1 MSATWH
7 IDRRTFLRGLGTTV
21 ALPMLDAMLPSA
33 AIAAIDKA
41 KSPRRMAFFFIP
53 NGAHMP
59 DWTPTKEGTDF
70 ELPPTLKVLES
81 FKDQLLVLSGL
92 THDKGRA
99 NGDGPGDH
107 ARSAAS
113 FLTGCQARKTAGADI
128 KLGVSV
134 DQVAA
139 QKIGK
144 ATRFPSLELGIEP
157 GPSSGGCDSG
167 YSCAYSNNISWRSE
181 TTPVPKEVDPRLV
194 FERLFGNTKA
204 NEVGTSQS
212 KREEQKKSILDFVQE
227 DARDLRNRLG
237 IRDQQKL
244 DEYLH
249 AVREV
254 ESRIAQVELL
264 GKNGT
269 PNMRRP
275 SGISKVYSEHARLMM
290 DLLALALQTDQTRI
304 ATFMMANDGSNRA
317 YAEIGI
323 RDGHHDLSH
332 HGRNKEKQDK
342 ISRINQLHM
351 AQFAHLLRRLKS
363 VKEGSGT
370 LLDSC
375 MLLYGAGIG
384 DGNRHNHDDLPIII
398 AGRGGGT
405 LETGRHVKYE
415 RNTPMNNLFLSMLER
430 MEVRTDKLG
439 DSTGH
444 LLPKIS

>member
-1 MSATWH
+1 MSAIWH

-33 AIAAIDKA
+33 ALAAVDKA

-53 NGAHMP
+53 NGAHMA
-59 DWTPTKEGTDF
+59 DWTPKKEGTDF
-70 ELPPTLKVLES
+70 ELPPTLQVLQS

-92 THDKGRA
+92 MHDKGRP
-99 NGDGPGDH
+99 NGDGAGDH

-157 GPSSGGCDSG
+157 GPSSGNCDSG

-181 TTPVPKEVDPRLV
+181 NTPVPKEVDPRLV
-194 FERLFGNTKA
+194 FERLFGNAKP
-204 NEVGTSQS
+204 NETAASQS
-212 KREEQKKSILDFVQE
+212 KREQQKKSVLDFVME
-227 DARDLRNRLG
+227 DARDLRSRLG

-264 GKNGT
+264 GKGGT
-269 PNMRRP
+269 PNMQKP
-275 SGISKVYSEHARLMM
+275 SGIPKVYSEHARLMM

-304 ATFMMANDGSNRA
+304 ATFMMANDGSNRS
-317 YAEIGI
+317 YAEIGV

-332 HGRNKEKQDK
+332 HGGNKKKQES

-351 AQFAHLLRRLKS
+351 TQFAHFLRRLKS
-363 VKEGSGT
+363 VKEGNGT

-375 MLLYGAGIG
+375 MILYGAGIG
-384 DGNRHNHDDLPIII
+384 DGNAHNHDNLPVLV
-398 AGRGGGT
+398 AGSGGGRI
-405 LETGRHVKYE
+405 ETGRHLKFKQ
-415 RNTPMNNLFLSMLER
+415 NTPMNNLFLSLLER
-430 MEVRTDKLG
+430 MDVRTDKLG

-444 LLPKIS
+444 LLPKIG

>member
-1 MSATWH
+1 MGNSIRIT
-7 IDRRTFLRGLGTTV
+7 RRRMLQGVGVSL
-21 ALPMLDAMLPSA
+21 ALPWLESLQSA
-33 AIAAIDKA
+33 AAWGAVSDA
-41 KSPRRMAFFFIP
+41 NPASRPVRMAFLTVP
-53 NGAHMP
+53 NGIHMQ
-59 DWTPTKEGTDF
+59 DWTPTTDGF
-70 ELPPTLKVLES
+70 GFKLPYTLEPLSNVQ
-81 FKDQLLVLSGL
+81 DDLLVLTGL

-194 FERLFGNTKA
+194 FERLFGNSKS

-212 KREEQKKSILDFVQE
+212 KRDEQKKSILDFVQE

-249 AVREV
+249 
-254 ESRIAQVELL
+254 
-264 GKNGT
+264 
-269 PNMRRP
+269 
-275 SGISKVYSEHARLMM
+275 
-290 DLLALALQTDQTRI
+290 
-304 ATFMMANDGSNRA
+304 
-317 YAEIGI
+317 
-323 RDGHHDLSH
+323 
-332 HGRNKEKQDK
+332 
-342 ISRINQLHM
+342 
-351 AQFAHLLRRLKS
+351 
-363 VKEGSGT
+363 
-370 LLDSC
+370 
-375 MLLYGAGIG
+375 
-384 DGNRHNHDDLPIII
+384 
-398 AGRGGGT
+398 
-405 LETGRHVKYE
+405 
-415 RNTPMNNLFLSMLER
+415 
-430 MEVRTDKLG
+430 
-439 DSTGH
+439 
-444 LLPKIS
+444 